1 MAWYDLSHLHQYH
14 KQKTQLQNH
23 NTNQPSSLPQSTHE
37 LTGLH
42 LTATT
47 TNPCPNLLQAMPSV
61 KFNASEPTP
70 KMPKAP
76 KKTGIEGFKA
86 KIKKENA
93 QRKKEFEEQKKC
105 LTDDDDK

>member
-1 MAWYDLSHLHQYH
+1 
-14 KQKTQLQNH
+14 
-23 NTNQPSSLPQSTHE
+23 
-37 LTGLH
+37 
-42 LTATT
+42 
-47 TNPCPNLLQAMPSV
+47 MPSV

-86 KIKKENA
+86 SIKKENA

-105 LTDDDDK
+105 VTDDDDDKQLSCLADDLKEKAKIGK

>member
-1 MAWYDLSHLHQYH
+1 
-14 KQKTQLQNH
+14 
-23 NTNQPSSLPQSTHE
+23 
-37 LTGLH
+37 
-42 LTATT
+42 
-47 TNPCPNLLQAMPSV
+47 MPSV

-93 QRKKEFEEQKKC
+93 QRKKQFEEQRKC
-105 LTDDDDK
+105 LTNDDDKQISCLANDLKEKVKIGR